1 MIPGRLEET
10 DINHPTPYPAPNPL
24 CQQLGANIR
33 KLRRRNHLT
42 QEKLSEIVFSTQKYI
57 SRIETGYAHPS
68 LELCLRIARALHVSL
83 DELLRDGEEAEN
95 ANGNLQEQKLY
106 DDILAATRRYLDH
119 RK

>member
-10 DINHPTPYPAPNPL
+10 DINHKNTYPAPNPL

-83 DELLRDGEEAEN
+83 DELLRDGEEAEK
-95 ANGNLQEQKLY
+95 ANGNLKEQKL
-106 DDILAATRRYLDH
+106 DEDILDASRR
-119 RK
+119 

>member
-1 MIPGRLEET
+1 M
-10 DINHPTPYPAPNPL
+10 PNQFR
-24 CQQLGANIR
+24 QQLGANIR
-33 KLRRRNHLT
+33 KLRQRNCLT
-42 QEKLSEIVFSTQKYI
+42 QETLSEIVFSTQKYI
-57 SRIETGYAHPS
+57 SRIETGYARPS

-106 DDILAATRRYLDH
+106 DDILAATRRYLEH

>member
-10 DINHPTPYPAPNPL
+10 DINHKNTYPVPNPL

-83 DELLRDGEEAEN
+83 DELLRDGEGAEN